1 LSYITRTRHPPL
13 VRTSS
18 FLGVILFA
26 ATADA
31 QARAGTMNVGD
42 ASLRY
47 EVMGS
52 GPALVFINGAAL
64 NFSSWDDQVAE
75 FARDHRVIRYDLRG
89 FGKSTGHVDQTAEP
103 DDLRTLLDSLGVRS
117 ARIVGLSRGAM
128 VAATFAVRWPERV
141 EALVLYGLGPTPDYP
156 TQPNRAERRAE
167 LAGILRT
174 HGIDSL
180 KQFMSTRPNAWIPPN
195 RPDAVERIR
204 RAMADYDGRN
214 LLDQRPPSNRVAP
227 ATIPELA
234 RLRMPVLL
242 VHGDHET
249 PVPMAM
255 ADTLARRIAGVKRV
269 VLRDGGHGAH
279 FAQPDAFN
287 RELRAFLETIA
298 RQR

>member
-1 LSYITRTRHPPL
+1 MK
-13 VRTSS
+13 VSS
-18 FLGVILFA
+18 FVGITLLA
-26 ATADA
+26 TTADA
-31 QARAGTMNVGD
+31 QVRAGMMNVGD

-47 EVMGS
+47 EVTGT
-52 GPALVFINGAAL
+52 GPALVFINGVAL

-89 FGKSTGHVDQTAEP
+89 FGKSTGHADPTAEP
-103 DDLRTLLDSLGVRS
+103 DDLRILLDSLGVRS

-141 EALVLYGLGPTPDYP
+141 EALVLYGLGPTRDYP
-156 TQPNRAERRAE
+156 TQPNRAARRSE
-167 LAGILRT
+167 LAGILRR

-180 KQFMSTRPNAWIPPN
+180 RQFMATRPNAWVPPD

-204 RAMADYDGRN
+204 KAMADYDGRN
-214 LLDQRPPSNRVAP
+214 VLDERPPSNRVAP

-249 PVPMAM
+249 PVPRAM
-255 ADTLARRIAGVKRV
+255 ADTLARRISGAKRV
-269 VLRDGGHGAH
+269 VIRDGGHGAH
-279 FAQPDAFN
+279 FAQPEAFN
-287 RELRAFLETIA
+287 RELRAFLETIPG
-298 RQR
+298 RR

>member
-1 LSYITRTRHPPL
+1 MK
-13 VRTSS
+13 VSS
-18 FLGVILFA
+18 FLGVIVLA

-31 QARAGTMNVGD
+31 QARAGMMNVGD

-47 EVMGS
+47 EVTGT

-103 DDLRTLLDSLGVRS
+103 DDLRILLDSLGVRS

-141 EALVLYGLGPTPDYP
+141 DALVLYGLGPTPDYGIP
-156 TQPNRAERRAE
+156 PNRAERRSE
-167 LAGILRT
+167 LARILRN

-180 KQFMSTRPNAWIPPN
+180 KQFMSTRPNGWIPPN

-204 RAMADYDGRN
+204 KAMADYDGRN
-214 LLDQRPPSNRVAP
+214 ILDRRPPSNRVAP
-227 ATIPELA
+227 ATISELA
-234 RLRMPVLL
+234 LVRMPVLL

-249 PVPMAM
+249 RVPMAM
-255 ADTLARRIAGVKRV
+255 ADTLARRIRGAKRV
-269 VLRDGGHGAH
+269 VIENGGHGAH
-279 FAQPDAFN
+279 FAQPEAFN
-287 RELRAFLETIA
+287 RELRAFLETVP
-298 RQR
+298 RPR